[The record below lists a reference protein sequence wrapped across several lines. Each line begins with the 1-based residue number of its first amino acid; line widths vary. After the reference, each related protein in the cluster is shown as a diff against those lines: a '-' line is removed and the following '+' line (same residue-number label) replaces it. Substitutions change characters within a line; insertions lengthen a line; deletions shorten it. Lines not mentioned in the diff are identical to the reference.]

1 MLSKKELD
9 YLYPA
14 VIHGLKIEI
23 EHWRKTAHWDGETL
37 MPVKV
42 GKMCES
48 LIKRGYLERINDRHY
63 KNHATIRAT
72 EMALKLRCWKCH
84 QGQIYDDNNEVIGDC
99 PHCYRGLIEG
109 NADAE

>member
-1 MLSKKELD
+1 MD
-9 YLYPA
+9 YIQPA

-48 LIKRGYLERINDRHY
+48 LIVRGYLERINDYRY
-63 KNHATIRAT
+63 ENHATIRAT
-72 EMALKLRCWKCH
+72 NKALKLRCWKCY
-84 QGQIYDDNNEVIGDC
+84 QGQSFNDDNELIGDC
-99 PHCYRGLIEG
+99 PHCYRGMVEG
-109 NADAE
+109 GE